1 MVEHEGR
8 VTRSLSKETL
18 EFCDWLI
25 DGVTLAANHP
35 DLAKE
40 AIKIDKAKKEIAA
53 ALVKAGGT
61 PLSAQRE

>member
-8 VTRSLSKETL
+8 VTRALSKETL